1 MEDSIQIWGGFFQ
14 YKKENISSTLNLEMI
29 QNNEIIKLFFR
40 INISIKSLI
49 ALFILLHSQVRCT
62 LLISKKQG
70 RSDQYPHTVRE
81 TRPLVPDD
89 KENNRPL
96 LNKQCHIVRI
106 WIIVGINYNE
116 DDECP
121 RVLTPA
127 DLMIDQNLA
136 GIRACPWKKV
146 RAGTPKKVKVQT
158 KEPLSDWMCMAYGPK
173 IVKLFTFEIIYVVSS
188 T

>member
-1 MEDSIQIWGGFFQ
+1 
-14 YKKENISSTLNLEMI
+14 MI

-106 WIIVGINYNE
+106 
-116 DDECP
+116 
-121 RVLTPA
+121 
-127 DLMIDQNLA
+127 
-136 GIRACPWKKV
+136 
-146 RAGTPKKVKVQT
+146 
-158 KEPLSDWMCMAYGPK
+158 
-173 IVKLFTFEIIYVVSS
+173 
-188 T
+188 

>member
-1 MEDSIQIWGGFFQ
+1 M
-14 YKKENISSTLNLEMI
+14 
-29 QNNEIIKLFFR
+29 
-40 INISIKSLI
+40 
-49 ALFILLHSQVRCT
+49 
-62 LLISKKQG
+62 
-70 RSDQYPHTVRE
+70 
-81 TRPLVPDD
+81 
-89 KENNRPL
+89 
-96 LNKQCHIVRI
+96 RI

-116 DDECP
+116 DDERP

-158 KEPLSDWMCMAYGPK
+158 KETLSDWMCMAYGPK
-173 IVKLFTFEIIYVVSS
+173 IVKLFTFEIIYVGSS

>member
-1 MEDSIQIWGGFFQ
+1 M
-14 YKKENISSTLNLEMI
+14 
-29 QNNEIIKLFFR
+29 
-40 INISIKSLI
+40 
-49 ALFILLHSQVRCT
+49 
-62 LLISKKQG
+62 
-70 RSDQYPHTVRE
+70 
-81 TRPLVPDD
+81 
-89 KENNRPL
+89 
-96 LNKQCHIVRI
+96 RI

-158 KEPLSDWMCMAYGPK
+158 KEPLL
-173 IVKLFTFEIIYVVSS
+173 KLFTFEIIYVVSS